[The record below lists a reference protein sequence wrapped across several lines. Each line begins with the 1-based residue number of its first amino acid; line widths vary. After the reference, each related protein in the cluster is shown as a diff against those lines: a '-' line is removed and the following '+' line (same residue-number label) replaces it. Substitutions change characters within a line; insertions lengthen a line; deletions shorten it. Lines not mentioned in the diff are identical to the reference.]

1 MKKGHDTRHIH
12 IILLVIFS
20 LSSCGFQ
27 NQDLSKYYLTDYK
40 FSKTQFGIQD
50 TSIQHQIETINS
62 ITAAKEQKDFV
73 QADSLL
79 LGELD
84 NQQDNCAK
92 ALILNQLAD
101 LYSYNTLELEKAAK
115 ADQDLLEI
123 SSECTDSKYKL
134 KHYSANNVLL
144 AVPSYKEKYFDP
156 SYVQIR
162 KHAQKRLDQNESLLK
177 EGSKFTG
184 KTYTKEQ
191 LVNHISA
198 VQHDIARALDMQTKN
213 ELISRLIRGEYELYK
228 ATGSTDWIADGYTF
242 FLNDEINLDDVDLDE
257 INFLAISNYLH
268 ATYLKTSNVLFE
280 ELAFKIVLKPYLNI
294 ESSTH
299 RWAYNKLINSYINNL
314 VDAYYKQKDFTKALY
329 YISLNKSRMIL
340 EDKAS
345 MYAENKSISDTMT
358 TNSDLPDYDTFKQK
372 LSNTPS
378 LIDFYVR
385 ADAEKT
391 RKITLDHAKTELAN
405 TYTSVRS
412 LVRKSK
418 HSKTSIEIPIYS
430 NTYITVKDKNSINMK
445 RLSEKESLRMKEA
458 LENCYERIVDFEMPA
473 VRDIRTIKS
482 VIPGRIAA
490 NTIISTDKWISSHPI
505 GAYLG
510 VSSVRVLNAFMIA
523 PHNKMKDVA
532 LAGYFNPSSNM
543 YEPLPDAD
551 EELSYLQTL
560 YPDGQFFAHEKA
572 TLENLS
578 SEIQA
583 NIVHLST
590 HGIFDYTEPEASKL
604 LFADDTFLYAK
615 EMAKFSQL
623 KNKELIFTAACT
635 TGKTRNDVKNS
646 SEILGILR
654 PLLINDNKYL
664 ILTLWEVDSKSAG
677 EFVREF
683 YTTLKN
689 KKDVTEAFHIAVNKL
704 KSKYKLPYYWAP
716 YYIIANG

>member
-1 MKKGHDTRHIH
+1 M
-12 IILLVIFS
+12 
-20 LSSCGFQ
+20 
-27 NQDLSKYYLTDYK
+27 SKYYLTDYK

>member
-1 MKKGHDTRHIH
+1 MTMRLLLLA
-12 IILLVIFS
+12 ILLFVVS
-20 LSSCGFQ
+20 GCGFKSQ
-27 NQDLSKYYLTDYK
+27 
-40 FSKTQFGIQD
+40 TQFGIQD

-62 ITAAKEQKDFV
+62 ITAAKEQKDFA
-73 QADSLL
+73 QANNLL

-84 NQQDNCAK
+84 NEQEGCAK
-92 ALILNQLAD
+92 ALIYNQLAD
-101 LYSYNTLELEKAAK
+101 LYSYNTLELEKAVK
-115 ADQDLLEI
+115 ADQELLAV
-123 SSECTDSKYKL
+123 SSGCMDSKYKL
-134 KHYSANNVLL
+134 KHSSANNVLL
-144 AVPSYKEKYFDP
+144 AVPSYKEDYFDP
-156 SYVQIR
+156 SYAQIR
-162 KHAQKRLDQNESLLK
+162 KHARKRLSQNEGLLK
-177 EGSKFTG
+177 EGSKFVG
-184 KTYTKEQ
+184 KKYTKEQ
-191 LVNHISA
+191 LVNHVA
-198 VQHDIARALDMQTKN
+198 TVKHDIGRALDKPTKN

-228 ATGSTDWIADGYTF
+228 TTGNTDWIADGYRY
-242 FLNDEINLDDVDLDE
+242 FLNDEIALEDVDLDE
-257 INFLAISNYLH
+257 INFLALSNYLH
-268 ATYLKTSNVLFE
+268 AVYLKTSNVLFE
-280 ELAFKIVLKPYLNI
+280 ELAFNIVLKPYLNI
-294 ESSTH
+294 ESSNH

-314 VDAYYKQKDFTKALY
+314 VDAYYKKKNFTKALY
-329 YISLNKSRMIL
+329 YIALNKSRMIL

-345 MYAENKSISDTMT
+345 MYSENKSINDTMAAH
-358 TNSDLPDYDTFKQK
+358 SDLPDYASFEKK
-372 LSNTPS
+372 LSSTPS
-378 LIDFYVR
+378 LVDFYVR

-391 RKITLDHAKTELAN
+391 RKINIKSAKTELAN
-405 TYTSVRS
+405 NYTSVRS
-412 LVRKSK
+412 LIRKSK
-418 HSKTSIEIPIYS
+418 HSKTSIEVPVYS
-430 NTYITVKDKNSINMK
+430 NTYITVKDNDSITMK
-445 RLSEKESLRMKEA
+445 RLSENESTRMKKA
-458 LENCYERIVDFEMPA
+458 LDNCYERIVDFEMPA
-473 VRDIRTIKS
+473 VRDVRVIKS

-523 PHNKMKDVA
+523 PHNKMADVT
-532 LAGYFNPSSNM
+532 LAGYFNPSSNI

-572 TLENLS
+572 TLDNLS
-578 SEIQA
+578 SDIQA

-683 YTTLKN
+683 YTILKS
-689 KKDVTEAFHIAVNKL
+689 KKDVTEAFHTAVNKL